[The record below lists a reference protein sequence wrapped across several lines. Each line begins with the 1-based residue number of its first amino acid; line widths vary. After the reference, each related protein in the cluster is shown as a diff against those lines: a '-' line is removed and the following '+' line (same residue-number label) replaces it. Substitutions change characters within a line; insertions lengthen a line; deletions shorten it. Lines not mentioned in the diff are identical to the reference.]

1 MRSNSPDLLETR
13 TSRLPIPGSSSPNTL
28 NIFHLR
34 LGAEKK
40 DPKRRIRVPEVFLTV
55 VRPKPTTTAVV
66 KGCTQLHSDGLTF
79 VPKHRTQ
86 PSLST
91 PPCGPHAAGGCPVV
105 SATHRKTKVA
115 HTCVSL
121 VPKWLEPKCLRRL
134 LWLLWVVVG
143 CCGLLWAVVG
153 CCGLLWVVVG
163 CCGLLWVVVDDD

>member
-1 MRSNSPDLLETR
+1 MEYEVQSPDLLETG

-28 NIFHLR
+28 NLFHLR

-91 PPCGPHAAGGCPVV
+91 PPCGPAC
-105 SATHRKTKVA
+105 S
-115 HTCVSL
+115 
-121 VPKWLEPKCLRRL
+121 RRL
-134 LWLLWVVVG
+134 PASLSNAQKNKGRAHLCEPCAKMSTQVVVVVVVVG
-143 CCGLLWAVVG
+143 KQNQEEVNQQR
-153 CCGLLWVVVG
+153 
-163 CCGLLWVVVDDD
+163 